1 MALLQGRVDL
11 ANLAM
16 VLVLASAL
24 ATLWLPVGASFAI
37 TALSVRGF

>member
-16 VLVLASAL
+16 VLASAL
-24 ATLWLPVGASFAI
+24 AKLWLPVGASFAI
-37 TALSVRGF
+37 TALSVRVF